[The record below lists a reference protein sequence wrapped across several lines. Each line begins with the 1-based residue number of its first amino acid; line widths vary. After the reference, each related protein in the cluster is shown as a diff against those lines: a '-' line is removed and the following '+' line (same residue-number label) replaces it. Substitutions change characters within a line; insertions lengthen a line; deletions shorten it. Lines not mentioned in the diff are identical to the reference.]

1 LTGHSP
7 IINTCFTFQP
17 GNIQFSKCRDAGQA
31 QAEHDNLF
39 DNICNEAE
47 FQAIVNKAL
56 GEKTGLREKLGK
68 MEENGDL

>member
-7 IINTCFTFQP
+7 IINTCITFQP
-17 GNIQFSKCRDAGQA
+17 GSIQFSRRQDAGQA
-31 QAEHDNLF
+31 GHDKLF
-39 DNICNEAE
+39 DNIRNEAE

-56 GEKTGLREKLGK
+56 DEKTRLREKLGK